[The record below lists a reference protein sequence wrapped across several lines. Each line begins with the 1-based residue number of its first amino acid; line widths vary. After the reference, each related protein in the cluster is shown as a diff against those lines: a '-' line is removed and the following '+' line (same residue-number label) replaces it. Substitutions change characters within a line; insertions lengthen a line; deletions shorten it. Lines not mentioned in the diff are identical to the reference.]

1 MPADNII
8 LQVEKA
14 ARAHLTQQAA
24 AAQLREAQFEVS
36 VVPTARP
43 LPPCGVA
50 VTIEAVDVR
59 QAARMRFAAVCGG
72 AGAWKYE
79 LIVRAAVS
87 ARVAVSAA
95 PLAAGKALAA
105 QDVAMERRDVS
116 AIGDSLAEPDAALG
130 LASRR
135 NLRAG
140 EVLRRGQLVALAVVK
155 RGEAVRI
162 VARRAQVEVSMAGE
176 ALDAGAP
183 GALVR
188 VRNTASGAVIQA
200 RVVAAGTVEPADAPG
215 AIQSAD

>member
-1 MPADNII
+1 M
-8 LQVEKA
+8 EKA
-14 ARAHLTQQAA
+14 ARAHLAQQAG
-24 AAQLREAQFEVS
+24 AAQLREALFEVT

-43 LPPCGVA
+43 LPPCGRGA
-50 VTIEAVDVR
+50 TIEAVDVR
-59 QAARMRFAAVCGG
+59 QATRMRFAAVCGG
-72 AGAWKYE
+72 AEAWKYE

-95 PLAAGKALAA
+95 PLPAGKALTA
-105 QDVAMERRDVS
+105 QDVAMERRDIS
-116 AIGDSLAEPDAALG
+116 AIGDSLAEPGAALG

-135 NLRAG
+135 SLRAG

-188 VRNTASGAVIQA
+188 VRNTTSGAVIQA

-215 AIQSAD
+215 VIQSAD